1 MMNDDLLHRVSLF
14 IDNELDQTEAQHLL
28 DEIGGNEQ
36 FQSILNREQSFKSY
50 VKTHVARPNV
60 SPGLIQTIKEK
71 IRVTP
76 A

>member
-50 VKTHVARPNV
+50 VKSHVARPSV
-60 SPGLIQTIKEK
+60 SPALIQTIKEK